1 MSPVHPAAGDVSS
14 LERRT
19 RSLRAAGD
27 PARAMVGDVSG
38 ARSPSGARGVA
49 PSIRAGRSDADPNV
63 DPLSQNQICFRFR
76 VCYNSPWVVI
86 SYSISFT
93 NFTRKISVIRRI
105 NARAFYMFRSR
116 ERRIEKVRRKEVY
129 FVTEACAGISM

>member
-1 MSPVHPAAGDVSS
+1 MSS

-63 DPLSQNQICFRFR
+63 DPLR
-76 VCYNSPWVVI
+76 VRTKSASGSV
-86 SYSISFT
+86 
-93 NFTRKISVIRRI
+93 SVITPLGLLFPTVFPSQI
-105 NARAFYMFRSR
+105 SP
-116 ERRIEKVRRKEVY
+116 EKL
-129 FVTEACAGISM
+129 A